1 MATKT
6 KLHLRGMSRVFGAT
20 KALSDFNLEISDGM
34 FVSLLG
40 PSGCGKSTALN
51 CIAGLL
57 DLSAGEILLD
67 GKPIQHIP
75 AEKRGF
81 GMVFQNYAL
90 FPHLNVIKNVSYGL
104 ENRRMPKSEM
114 ERRIRWALD
123 LVHLD
128 YAEFGHR
135 FPAQLSGGQ
144 QQRLAI
150 ARTIALEPHLLL
162 LDEPL
167 SNLDAKLRNEMRIE
181 IKRMHHQ
188 LGLTTIY
195 VTHDQSEAMSLS
207 DLIVVMQKG
216 RIEQVGTP
224 QEIYNCPNSL
234 YVADF
239 MGYSNRLPVR
249 IVSREGAE
257 WIVQTMTGVTLR
269 ASSTYGGNT
278 DWKEG
283 DQVLAVSRAD
293 ELLADPLPETNQL
306 SGIVH
311 LVEYVGKAFE
321 VLVRLDG
328 DEDTQLL
335 VSSQSASELERP
347 IRFGIR
353 PSRLLLFPL
362 DDNVPIS
369 RPKVKYPGTTGTL
382 TGGFDA

>member
-114 ERRIRWALD
+114 DRRIRWALD

-278 DWKEG
+278 DWKED

-362 DDNVPIS
+362 DDSVPIS
-369 RPKVKYPGTTGTL
+369 RPKVKYLEPQ
-382 TGGFDA
+382 AR